1 LQGCLNQHRFLSL
14 EYLLRVLRGKPLRDN
29 ATTLEEIIVRRL
41 QFKTLVILISLAFY
55 QVGLS
60 SDKVGSDKV
69 GLEKVGSDK
78 IGLKKTVASDTEV
91 FEVKYKVRARG
102 IRVGELETRIERDGD
117 HFKVET
123 HTVASRMVS
132 LFVSGMLQ
140 DECEFRLLKDGS
152 IEPISYATKRTGKN
166 GYEKAVEYDWPS
178 KSIVYQDDSN
188 YGFPSEY
195 LLDNCNFY
203 IAVALSQGVGLIA
216 QPFKVLDASEHRSRG
231 FNIESIEQQEIK
243 TAFGRLPTIKVTM
256 NRTDS
261 DRRRSIFWLSTE
273 YPLSPLKVRDER
285 NGKVTTLTLE
295 QFTSR

>member
-1 LQGCLNQHRFLSL
+1 
-14 EYLLRVLRGKPLRDN
+14 
-29 ATTLEEIIVRRL
+29 VRRL
-41 QFKTLVILISLAFY
+41 RFKTLIILISLTFY
-55 QVGLS
+55 EVGLC
-60 SDKVGSDKV
+60 SDIVGSDTV
-69 GLEKVGSDK
+69 DPDK
-78 IGLKKTVASDTEV
+78 IALDMALASKAGV
-91 FEVKYKVRARG
+91 FDITYKVRARG
-102 IRVGELETRIERDGD
+102 FKVGELETRIERSGD

-140 DECEFRLLKDGS
+140 DECEFRLLEDGS

-166 GYEKAVEYDWPS
+166 GYKKSLDYDWQS

-203 IAVALSQGVGLIA
+203 IAVALSQGIGAIA

-231 FNIESIEQQEIK
+231 FSIESIEHQEIK
-243 TAFGRLPTIKVTM
+243 TAFGKMPTTKITM
-256 NRTDS
+256 TRTDS
-261 DRRRSIFWLSTE
+261 EKRRSIFWLSKE

-285 NGKVTTLTLE
+285 DGKVTILTLKKIS
-295 QFTSR
+295 SR